1 MKIYR
6 NGIEIYDLTIDNK
19 TQLSQ
24 KLMGRDL
31 ITMNVTVDSKLDIQV
46 NDYIT
51 HNGVTYTVNRPVS
64 ETKIS
69 EVEYRYTVQFEGPY
83 YQLLDKI
90 VMLNGKAEFY
100 LTGYLTDFVDL
111 IVSNINEIHTGWT
124 KGTVVASDWKN
135 VYFSGKTCK
144 EALEQLATDFS
155 VEFSI
160 VGKTINLVERVENA
174 TLLTFQHGKGNGLY
188 ELSRENVDD
197 GNTVT
202 RVHAFGSK
210 RNIPYDYR
218 GGAGRLVFQNLDGT
232 RYLENTSEYSR
243 IIEKVVVFENIWP
256 RFEGAVST
264 VSTDKLTITC
274 PAIDFDL
281 NDQLLAG
288 ITAKVVF
295 LDGDLM
301 GNQFEVSAYDHATK
315 SITLIQGASEGG
327 LVMPKAD
334 TFYAN
339 PGDKFV
345 FVDILMPQS
354 YIDTAEASLKAA
366 AQAYLDYYSRLR
378 VKYKLSLD
386 YRYIRDNAITLKV
399 GDVIRVID
407 ADLGIDK
414 QIRITGISAN
424 LDNSGIEADISN
436 FIEERFQKQVT
447 SQLNDTL
454 ASIASLESAVE
465 KQNITTNVYK
475 GSRIWGG
482 NEAKRINDL
491 ALQSGLDGTYF
502 IEVDRSG
509 LTESKKAS
517 TGDFWLKSGLVQ
529 SGNYLLLGG
538 VTKVA
543 AGDSDKL
550 GGIVAANYYHTG
562 NANRSDVNWAMNNG
576 TITGYATSPTYT
588 SGFAGSGWRIDPADN
603 RLTVDNLTVR
613 KEMSVYELVINKIRG
628 TNGALWVSDA
638 AKVSG
643 VSGSR
648 LTIDTGG
655 SVTLVP
661 FVLNDL
667 VRCQRWTGSNVKYYV
682 ARVTAVGSNYIDV
695 TKTDGTSAFEVG
707 DEIVRIG
714 NTTNTDRQGAIYL
727 TASDGNSPYIDVLNG
742 VVSADLAG
750 KTKVRLG
757 KLDGITD
764 AQFGPLTGYGLYG
777 ENVYLKGA
785 IYVTGGNAE
794 TTTGAQSKADAAQ
807 SAAVSTAA
815 SDATTKVTSLQ
826 NISLVNRG
834 AVPLVDWNTITTI
847 GIYSVT
853 NASQSMANFPSGAY
867 PYGQLRVETIGN
879 IVTQTFTTHS
889 GTQIHTRSK
898 YNASDWIPWRQIED
912 ITGSQT
918 KANAAQS
925 SAQTYAAGLISALSG
940 SLGDMAYQDL
950 VNIAKLDSTI
960 IQGGYIKTTLLDVSA
975 IKVTG
980 GLASQVEAQGYA
992 STAQTNAISTAATDA
1007 TTKANNAQSTA
1018 ISTASVDA
1026 TTKANNAQSGAQ
1038 SYADGLYDTLNDA
1051 KQEAIVNGQTL
1062 IVGGYL
1068 NTNFIEAGSI
1078 VAEKIVFDGATGN
1091 NVNLSGTINAA
1102 NGTIGGFSISS
1113 SGIVND
1119 TGLAYVIC
1127 RNTTEGRDA
1136 RIGSSVFPL
1145 AGSGVT
1151 YFKNEYYNPYATNYA
1166 VYARAR
1172 NTGSQYPGDKG
1183 YYAGYFDGHVEVANG
1198 DLNVS
1203 GLVRGRLAL
1212 PLSTRKNNMPDVNNY
1227 YLSSNYNIFIGD
1239 LKTTNRNYY
1248 LPSAASYQDGEMIY
1262 FSNWNDHDAYLH
1274 ALSGQTINGYTD
1286 AQKYISLTSA
1296 VHSCVLMSNG
1306 SNQWIIVSCYG
1317 TF

>member
-6 NGIEIYDLTIDNK
+6 AGSEIYDLTIDGR

-24 KLMGRDL
+24 KLMGEDL
-31 ITMNVTVDSKLDIQV
+31 ITLNVIVDSKLDIQV

-124 KGTVVASDWKN
+124 KGTVAASDWKN

-160 VGKTINLVERVENA
+160 VNKTINLVERVENA

-232 RYLENTSEYSR
+232 RYMENTSEYSR

-274 PAIDFDL
+274 STIDFNL

-301 GNQFEVSAYDHATK
+301 GNQFEISAYDHATK

-334 TFYAN
+334 TFYAS

-354 YIDTAEASLKAA
+354 YVDAAEASLKAA
-366 AQAYLDYYSRLR
+366 AQAYLDYYSQLR

-386 YRYIRDNAITLKV
+386 YRYIRDNTISLKV
-399 GDVIRVID
+399 GDVIRIID

-454 ASIASLESAVE
+454 ATIASLESAVE

-491 ALQSGLDGTYF
+491 ALQSGLDGTYY

-509 LTESKKAS
+509 LAESKKAS

-529 SGNYLLLGG
+529 SGNYLLLDG

-576 TITGYATSPTYT
+576 TITGYATSPIYT

-655 SVTLVP
+655 SATLVP
-661 FVLNDL
+661 FVVNDL

-682 ARVTAVGSNYIDV
+682 ARVTAVGANYIDV

-727 TASDGNSPYIDVLNG
+727 TASDNNSPYIDVLNG

-815 SDATTKVTSLQ
+815 TDAT
-826 NISLVNRG
+826 
-834 AVPLVDWNTITTI
+834 
-847 GIYSVT
+847 
-853 NASQSMANFPSGAY
+853 
-867 PYGQLRVETIGN
+867 
-879 IVTQTFTTHS
+879 
-889 GTQIHTRSK
+889 
-898 YNASDWIPWRQIED
+898 
-912 ITGSQT
+912 T

-925 SAQTYAAGLISALSG
+925 TAISTASADATTKANNAQSAAQTYADGLVSALSG

-1018 ISTASVDA
+1018 ISTASADA
-1026 TTKANNAQSGAQ
+1026 TTKANSAQSAAQ
-1038 SYADGLYDTLNDA
+1038 SYADGLYDTLNAA

-1068 NTNFIEAGSI
+1068 NTNFIEAGTI
-1078 VAEKIVFDGATGN
+1078 VASKIAAGTITGDKIAAGTITADKIITTGITSLGAVTAGTFNLGSGKFSVDSNGKLIAQEALIGSGTSTAGIAIEN
-1091 NVNLSGTINAA
+1091 NNLSAKGTNLDINNA
-1102 NGTIGGFSISS
+1102 GGFGGTLDGMTSSLKHLRIWGGGGLYQTVLADIYPTSASLTTPNAFMDFSGVISAGFPVLRTS
-1113 SGIVND
+1113 SGK
-1119 TGLAYVIC
+1119 T
-1127 RNTTEGRDA
+1127 
-1136 RIGSSVFPL
+1136 
-1145 AGSGVT
+1145 
-1151 YFKNEYYNPYATNYA
+1151 
-1166 VYARAR
+1166 
-1172 NTGSQYPGDKG
+1172 
-1183 YYAGYFDGHVEVANG
+1183 
-1198 DLNVS
+1198 
-1203 GLVRGRLAL
+1203 LAL
-1212 PLSTRKNNMPDVNNY
+1212 NDQYVVHTGT
-1227 YLSSNYNIFIGD
+1227 SSATF
-1239 LKTTNRNYY
+1239 Y
-1248 LPSAASYQDGEMIY
+1248 LPSSPYKGKYYMIMREQTV
-1262 FSNWNDHDAYLH
+1262 AV
-1274 ALSGQTINGYTD
+1274 TINGNGKSI
-1286 AQKYISLTSA
+1286 KYGESTIASTFELTNA
-1296 VHSCVLMSNG
+1296 RMLFLFVWDTAYWQCNYMHRV
-1306 SNQWIIVSCYG
+1306 
-1317 TF
+1317 